1 MSSFKIQPGTPYPLG
16 SHYDGRGVN
25 FALFS
30 AHATKVELCLFN
42 QNGTEE
48 VSRIAVTVN
57 DNNVWHVYV
66 GGLKPGQIYGYRV
79 YGPYKPEEGHRF
91 NPNKLLFDPYGKKLS
106 GKLIW
111 HKAIFGYN
119 PDSPDK
125 DLSFNVLDSAPYV
138 PKSVVVEDRFDW
150 EDDIRPAYGF
160 NESVLYETH
169 VRGYTK
175 LHPQVPDRHRGT
187 FLGLCAPAV
196 VSYLKNLGI
205 TAVELLPVHAFFGN
219 RHKKG
224 FPRDNYWGYES
235 CSFFAPEQSYLACDD
250 LDEFKKMV
258 KLYHQNGLEVIL
270 DVVYNHTAEGN
281 QMGPTLCYRGIDN
294 ASYYMLNS
302 ENKRYYYDST
312 GCGASFNAENPYV
325 LQLITD
331 SLRYW
336 TEEMHVDG
344 FRFDLATTLCRRKGG
359 FTAESGFLYAVRQ
372 DPVLKNVKLIAEPWD
387 VGDGG
392 YQLGA
397 FPPGWS
403 EWNDRFRDVV
413 RRFWK
418 GDQYQTAELA
428 SRISGSSD
436 IFNYHNRDIWSS
448 LNFVTAHDGFCLN
461 DLVSYNVKHNAAN
474 GEDNRDGT
482 NANWSWNSGEEGE
495 TDNPSVLANRRCRAR
510 AIMATLLLSVGT
522 PMLFAGDE
530 FLHTQM
536 GNNNPYCQD
545 NVLTWLCWEAVDGD
559 DAEFTEFVR
568 RLIALRRKLKI
579 YEKKR
584 FFTGK
589 YGPDGIKDM
598 VWYNENGKEF
608 ADADWYDGNRKA
620 LSYCVYRNGRFVL
633 GIYNAGAAET
643 EWKLP
648 LLSRGM
654 KWNLLLDTSEKFVS
668 RKKIASGGTITV
680 PAWSVLLF
688 EIKNRGKTSWMKSC
702 ANWPTA
708 WALPPLIPIAG

>member
-1 MSSFKIQPGTPYPLG
+1 M
-16 SHYDGRGVN
+16 
-25 FALFS
+25 
-30 AHATKVELCLFN
+30 
-42 QNGTEE
+42 
-48 VSRIAVTVN
+48 
-57 DNNVWHVYV
+57 
-66 GGLKPGQIYGYRV
+66 
-79 YGPYKPEEGHRF
+79 
-91 NPNKLLFDPYGKKLS
+91 
-106 GKLIW
+106 
-111 HKAIFGYN
+111 
-119 PDSPDK
+119 
-125 DLSFNVLDSAPYV
+125 
-138 PKSVVVEDRFDW
+138 VVEDRFDW

-235 CSFFAPEQSYLACDD
+235 CSFFAPEQSY

-510 AIMATLLLSVGT
+510 SIMATLLLSVGT

-648 LLSRGM
+648 LLGRGM

-688 EIKNRGKTSWMKSC
+688 EIKK
-702 ANWPTA
+702 
-708 WALPPLIPIAG
+708 

>member
-66 GGLKPGQIYGYRV
+66 GGLRPGQIYGYRV

-91 NPNKLLFDPYGKKLS
+91 NPNK
-106 GKLIW
+106 
-111 HKAIFGYN
+111 
-119 PDSPDK
+119 
-125 DLSFNVLDSAPYV
+125 DLSFNELDSAPYV

-150 EDDIRPAYGF
+150 EDDVRPAYGF

-336 TEEMHVDG
+336 TKEMHVDG
-344 FRFDLATTLCRRKGG
+344 FRFDLATTLCRKKGS
-359 FTAESGFLYAVRQ
+359 FTTESGFLYAVRQ

-397 FPPGWS
+397 FPPGWG

-436 IFNYHNRDIWSS
+436 IFNYHNRDVWSS

-648 LLSRGM
+648 LLGRGM

-688 EIKNRGKTSWMKSC
+688 EIKK
-702 ANWPTA
+702 
-708 WALPPLIPIAG
+708 

>member
-1 MSSFKIQPGTPYPLG
+1 M
-16 SHYDGRGVN
+16 
-25 FALFS
+25 
-30 AHATKVELCLFN
+30 
-42 QNGTEE
+42 
-48 VSRIAVTVN
+48 
-57 DNNVWHVYV
+57 
-66 GGLKPGQIYGYRV
+66 
-79 YGPYKPEEGHRF
+79 
-91 NPNKLLFDPYGKKLS
+91 
-106 GKLIW
+106 
-111 HKAIFGYN
+111 
-119 PDSPDK
+119 
-125 DLSFNVLDSAPYV
+125 DSAPYV

-589 YGPDGIKDM
+589 YGSDGIKDM

-648 LLSRGM
+648 LLGRGM

-688 EIKNRGKTSWMKSC
+688 EIKK
-702 ANWPTA
+702 
-708 WALPPLIPIAG
+708 

>member
-125 DLSFNVLDSAPYV
+125 DLSFNELDSAPYV

-205 TAVELLPVHAFFGN
+205 TAVLLPVHAFFGN

-688 EIKNRGKTSWMKSC
+688 EIKK
-702 ANWPTA
+702 
-708 WALPPLIPIAG
+708 

>member
-1 MSSFKIQPGTPYPLG
+1 M
-16 SHYDGRGVN
+16 
-25 FALFS
+25 
-30 AHATKVELCLFN
+30 
-42 QNGTEE
+42 
-48 VSRIAVTVN
+48 
-57 DNNVWHVYV
+57 
-66 GGLKPGQIYGYRV
+66 
-79 YGPYKPEEGHRF
+79 
-91 NPNKLLFDPYGKKLS
+91 
-106 GKLIW
+106 
-111 HKAIFGYN
+111 
-119 PDSPDK
+119 
-125 DLSFNVLDSAPYV
+125 
-138 PKSVVVEDRFDW
+138 VVEDRFDW

-589 YGPDGIKDM
+589 YGSDGIKDM

-648 LLSRGM
+648 LLGRGM

-688 EIKNRGKTSWMKSC
+688 EIKK
-702 ANWPTA
+702 
-708 WALPPLIPIAG
+708 

>member
-1 MSSFKIQPGTPYPLG
+1 M
-16 SHYDGRGVN
+16 
-25 FALFS
+25 
-30 AHATKVELCLFN
+30 
-42 QNGTEE
+42 
-48 VSRIAVTVN
+48 
-57 DNNVWHVYV
+57 
-66 GGLKPGQIYGYRV
+66 
-79 YGPYKPEEGHRF
+79 
-91 NPNKLLFDPYGKKLS
+91 
-106 GKLIW
+106 
-111 HKAIFGYN
+111 
-119 PDSPDK
+119 
-125 DLSFNVLDSAPYV
+125 DSAPYV

-387 VGDGG
+387 GGDGG

-436 IFNYHNRDIWSS
+436 IFNYRNRDIWSS

-620 LSYCVYRNGRFVL
+620 LSYCVYRNGCFVL

-648 LLSRGM
+648 LLGRGM

-688 EIKNRGKTSWMKSC
+688 EIKK
-702 ANWPTA
+702 
-708 WALPPLIPIAG
+708 

>member
-1 MSSFKIQPGTPYPLG
+1 MSNYKSQPGKSYPLG
-16 SHYDGRGVN
+16 ATYDGKGVN

-30 AHATKVELCLFN
+30 ANAEKVELCLFDASGSQELERFAIN
-42 QNGTEE
+42 E
-48 VSRIAVTVN
+48 N
-57 DNNVWHVYV
+57 DNSIWHIYV
-66 GGLKPGQIYGYRV
+66 PGLEPGQVYGYRV
-79 YGPYKPEEGHRF
+79 YGPYKPQEGHRF
-91 NPNKLLFDPYGKKLS
+91 NPNKLLIDPYGKKLV

-111 HKAIFGYN
+111 HKAIFGYDI
-119 PDSPDK
+119 DSPDK
-125 DLSFNVLDSAPYV
+125 DLSFSELDSAPYV
-138 PKSVVVEDRFDW
+138 PKSVVIGNTFDW
-150 EDDIRPAYGF
+150 GNDDEIRPHHKME
-160 NESVLYETH
+160 ESVIYETH
-169 VRGYTK
+169 LRGFTK
-175 LHPQVPDRHRGT
+175 LHPQIADDKRGT
-187 FLGLCAPAV
+187 FAGFADKSV
-196 VSYLKNLGI
+196 TSYLKWLGV
-205 TAVELLPVHAFFGN
+205 TAVEFLPVHAFFGN

-224 FPRDNYWGYES
+224 YIKDNYWGYES
-235 CSFFAPEQSYLACDD
+235 FTFFAPEQTYLSNDEI
-250 LDEFKKMV
+250 DEFKQMV
-258 KLYHQNGLEVIL
+258 KTLHAKGIEVIL
-270 DVVYNHTAEGN
+270 DVVYNHTGEGN
-281 QMGPTLCYRGIDN
+281 QLGPTFCYRGIDN
-294 ASYYMLNS
+294 ASYYTLNPD
-302 ENKRYYYDST
+302 NKRYYYDST

-688 EIKNRGKTSWMKSC
+688 EIKK
-702 ANWPTA
+702 
-708 WALPPLIPIAG
+708 

>member
-79 YGPYKPEEGHRF
+79 YGPYKPEGHRF

-125 DLSFNVLDSAPYV
+125 DLSFNELDSAPYV

-620 LSYCVYRNGRFVL
+620 LSYCVYRNGCFVL

-648 LLSRGM
+648 LLGRGM
-654 KWNLLLDTSEKFVS
+654 KWNLLLDTSEKFIS

-688 EIKNRGKTSWMKSC
+688 EIKK
-702 ANWPTA
+702 
-708 WALPPLIPIAG
+708 